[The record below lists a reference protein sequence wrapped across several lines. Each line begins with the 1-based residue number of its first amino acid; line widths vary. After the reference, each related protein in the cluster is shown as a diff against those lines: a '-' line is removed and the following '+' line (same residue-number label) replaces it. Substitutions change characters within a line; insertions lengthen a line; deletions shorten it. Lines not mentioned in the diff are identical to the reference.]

1 MNMYLIGYRC
11 TGKTTLGKALARRLG
26 RPFIDMD
33 DAIVEQEQCSIAHM
47 VARHG
52 WPYFRA
58 KEHALLQALAG
69 QQAHVIGT
77 GGGVILDPRN
87 IAAMRA
93 GGRVV
98 WLRCRP
104 ETIHRLIC
112 KDQRS
117 ADFRPPLTDKDPAAE
132 IAETLQAR
140 EPLYRAARDVEV
152 DTDDFDVGRL
162 CEEIIE
168 KLSALGGFDLS
179 TENE

>member
-1 MNMYLIGYRC
+1 MNIYLIGYRC
-11 TGKTTLGKALARRLG
+11 TGKTTLGKALAQRLD

-58 KEHALLQALAG
+58 KEQALLRTLTGEQTL
-69 QQAHVIGT
+69 VIGT

-87 IAAMRA
+87 VAAMRA

-104 ETIHRLIC
+104 ETIQRLIC
-112 KDQRS
+112 EDQRS
-117 ADFRPPLTDKDPAAE
+117 EDFRPPLTDMDPTAE

-140 EPLYRAARDVEV
+140 EPLYHAARDVEV
-152 DTDDFDVGRL
+152 ETDDFDVGRL
-162 CEEIIE
+162 CDEIIE
-168 KLSALGGFDLS
+168 KL
-179 TENE
+179 TEIGL